1 VVLTHN
7 RLAAPKANLLAG
19 CTALAKLSL
28 SHNAL
33 ADLGGAGP
41 LLGVAWWAVWW
52 ANVAELYD
60 GGCNAFADLGLAH
73 LLLRHRS
80 WAGGVSRA
88 GHLTDFQHGFHSVPD
103 AESF

>member
-41 LLGVAWWAVWW
+41 LLGVA
-52 ANVAELYD
+52 
-60 GGCNAFADLGLAH
+60 
-73 LLLRHRS
+73 
-80 WAGGVSRA
+80 
-88 GHLTDFQHGFHSVPD
+88 
-103 AESF
+103 